1 MEKFAKYDENYF
13 KDNGI
18 YIITTMGSTP
28 LLELQNTT
36 RTYIEENNKYNYV
49 LDYNYSN
56 DYTING
62 LLLNYIIVEI
72 SKEDQQYIN
81 NIEISMTQ
89 TNDENEIG
97 MIGDYAATLD
107 VVENF
112 NVNSFTTNHLM
123 KTYIDEDGYLNGE
136 SYETNTLI
144 SSNDELE
151 TFTNNLKK
159 QINEKEEI
167 KNIKEKL
174 TIYDETFFETKN
186 IYIISIPTSTPA
198 CTLEKTE
205 KLSTNIENKYDY
217 NLIYDSDITL
227 SLNGFVNVFF
237 IVEVDKEI
245 SEEINTI
252 NIVFK

>member
-1 MEKFAKYDENYF
+1 MNKKVLLT
-13 KDNGI
+13 
-18 YIITTMGSTP
+18 IITLIIGVSFSLMGC
-28 LLELQNTT
+28 NTT
-36 RTYIEENNKYNYV
+36 KKIETKPIEKEN
-49 LDYNYSN
+49 L
-56 DYTING
+56 TEM
-62 LLLNYIIVEI
+62 LE
-72 SKEDQQYIN
+72 KEDIKTT
-81 NIEISMTQ
+81 EMP
-89 TNDENEIG
+89 NDENEIG
-97 MIGDYAATLD
+97 MIGDYAATLE

-123 KTYIDEDGYLNGE
+123 KTYIDEESYLNGE

-217 NLIYDSDITL
+217 NLTYDSDITL

-252 NIVFK
+252 NIIF